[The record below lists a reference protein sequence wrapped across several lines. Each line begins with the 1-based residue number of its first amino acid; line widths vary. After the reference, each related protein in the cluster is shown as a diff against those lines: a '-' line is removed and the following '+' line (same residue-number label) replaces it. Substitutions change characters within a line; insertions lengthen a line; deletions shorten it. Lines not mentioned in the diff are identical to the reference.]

1 MSIIL
6 FVILRKITAVIS
18 LFCTNIMQLVFCA
31 ILPMASQDTILASD
45 YPIYAPK
52 QAKNGLKSL
61 IGLRILRILPYEIR
75 ISPLKKLQKWRMCE
89 LCSQNHTVIVLYYDT
104 LDFRQIWCNST
115 VTSKLCLIVLQL
127 VKLSMIYKQL
137 ITYNILYLLSL
148 IYTIYCIYSL

>member
-1 MSIIL
+1 MVTQKIYKVYKILIIKLSDNSTNCFEIVSIIL

-75 ISPLKKLQKWRMCE
+75 ISPLKKLQKWRMCNFA
-89 LCSQNHTVIVLYYDT
+89 LKI
-104 LDFRQIWCNST
+104 IP
-115 VTSKLCLIVLQL
+115 
-127 VKLSMIYKQL
+127 
-137 ITYNILYLLSL
+137 
-148 IYTIYCIYSL
+148 